1 MKASAESGQG
11 ILRTTHP
18 WGGGIAGIVL
28 GVMDERTDTLWDYNS
43 DISAWSRDPE
53 GQRHPDTHSLEFSA
67 VEQKGHP
74 NANKHV
80 KRCSKSEVLR
90 EVKLKTAGCYWTP
103 VSLEEREGWMMPS
116 VRGDRVGGA
125 SDSAGGNVGGN
136 SDSVDNLGPNDPMN
150 NTFTICPEKRPPT
163 PVAALSPVE
172 HVASLNLTC
181 VSPKQGGDD
190 LVALTLHHDLTR
202 PNFTRVIGSN
212 VPLLCLADSQP
223 PARYIRSI
231 SGIPGPDGRTLFIS
245 SLSRARSEVYT
256 CRASN
261 SISSSHSSV
270 DADITVSASLLT
282 MWSLPAA
289 VQLTFDANPLT
300 TIQKLLA
307 RPTIAISQDTAT
319 EQRENVTFCRS
330 TPDADVTI
338 HWVFNDLPLVFHERM
353 QLATDGK
360 TLTILT
366 VQREDSGTYTCEA
379 QAFRQVR
386 SSAPTFLAVNYGPD
400 PFEIKLE
407 SGVSRGEVVEVIEG
421 STVSFSVET
430 QSHPPPAYTWF
441 LPYDSIPPPTMSSFA
456 TQAVSREHEV
466 LGNADQASHSARPP
480 HEGAGVL
487 WLLRG
492 QALLPSDHLVLS
504 ADNRSLVIHGL
515 RRDDTG
521 PYGPDRVDITSGS
534 APGVVGTVEAELN
547 SSLTLRCRAESQPGV
562 EFHWTLE
569 QSTAVHAGQV
579 LIIRALT
586 WEHQGIYGCMAS
598 NPLTQLARSASV
610 RVRVVGPQSSLS
622 AGAMGGIAVGI
633 LALIA
638 LSAGLGCFLCIRNAR
653 RIALQHDNMLPPAP
667 LEQFYEEG
675 APISNPRERFS
686 WPQKTIARSYIGSI
700 GSHSTDRKHRITL

>member
-1 MKASAESGQG
+1 
-11 ILRTTHP
+11 
-18 WGGGIAGIVL
+18 
-28 GVMDERTDTLWDYNS
+28 
-43 DISAWSRDPE
+43 
-53 GQRHPDTHSLEFSA
+53 
-67 VEQKGHP
+67 
-74 NANKHV
+74 
-80 KRCSKSEVLR
+80 
-90 EVKLKTAGCYWTP
+90 
-103 VSLEEREGWMMPS
+103 
-116 VRGDRVGGA
+116 
-125 SDSAGGNVGGN
+125 
-136 SDSVDNLGPNDPMN
+136 
-150 NTFTICPEKRPPT
+150 
-163 PVAALSPVE
+163 
-172 HVASLNLTC
+172 
-181 VSPKQGGDD
+181 
-190 LVALTLHHDLTR
+190 
-202 PNFTRVIGSN
+202 
-212 VPLLCLADSQP
+212 
-223 PARYIRSI
+223 
-231 SGIPGPDGRTLFIS
+231 
-245 SLSRARSEVYT
+245 
-256 CRASN
+256 
-261 SISSSHSSV
+261 
-270 DADITVSASLLT
+270 

-307 RPTIAISQDTAT
+307 RPSIAVSQDTAT
-319 EQRENVTFCRS
+319 ERRENVTFCRS

-386 SSAPTFLAVNYGPD
+386 SSAPTFLAVNYGPG

-456 TQAVSREHEV
+456 TQAVSREHEGTYRCLVSSGATHLLRLGALTVRV
-466 LGNADQASHSARPP
+466 LETLTKPHIVPPSLNLVENASSVALTCQTP

-521 PYGPDRVDITSGS
+521 PYSPDRVDITSGS

-586 WEHQGIYGCMAS
+586 WEHQGIYGCTAS

-622 AGAMGGIAVGI
+622 AGAIGGIAVGI

-653 RIALQHDNMLPPAP
+653 RFSREKAEGPIQEAATPTSEEEPHAESCSNWLSPMYANLPKPQGQVGVKKMLPPAP
-667 LEQFYEEG
+667 LEQFYEKEPPSVTPG
-675 APISNPRERFS
+675 NDSHGPRKPSPEVTLDPLVPTLPKGNTES
-686 WPQKTIARSYIGSI
+686 HYEALLCHPESLDRSRAV
-700 GSHSTDRKHRITL
+700 TNLPLPP

>member
-1 MKASAESGQG
+1 
-11 ILRTTHP
+11 
-18 WGGGIAGIVL
+18 
-28 GVMDERTDTLWDYNS
+28 
-43 DISAWSRDPE
+43 
-53 GQRHPDTHSLEFSA
+53 
-67 VEQKGHP
+67 
-74 NANKHV
+74 
-80 KRCSKSEVLR
+80 
-90 EVKLKTAGCYWTP
+90 
-103 VSLEEREGWMMPS
+103 
-116 VRGDRVGGA
+116 
-125 SDSAGGNVGGN
+125 
-136 SDSVDNLGPNDPMN
+136 
-150 NTFTICPEKRPPT
+150 
-163 PVAALSPVE
+163 
-172 HVASLNLTC
+172 
-181 VSPKQGGDD
+181 
-190 LVALTLHHDLTR
+190 
-202 PNFTRVIGSN
+202 
-212 VPLLCLADSQP
+212 
-223 PARYIRSI
+223 
-231 SGIPGPDGRTLFIS
+231 
-245 SLSRARSEVYT
+245 
-256 CRASN
+256 
-261 SISSSHSSV
+261 
-270 DADITVSASLLT
+270 

-307 RPTIAISQDTAT
+307 RPSIAVSQDTAT
-319 EQRENVTFCRS
+319 ERRENVTFCRS

-386 SSAPTFLAVNYGPD
+386 SSAPTFLAVNYGPG

-456 TQAVSREHEV
+456 TQAVSREHEGTYRCLVSSGATHLLRLGALTVRV
-466 LGNADQASHSARPP
+466 LETLTKPHIVPPSLNLVENASSVALTCQTP

-521 PYGPDRVDITSGS
+521 P
-534 APGVVGTVEAELN
+534 
-547 SSLTLRCRAESQPGV
+547 
-562 EFHWTLE
+562 W
-569 QSTAVHAGQV
+569 QV

-586 WEHQGIYGCMAS
+586 WEHQGIYGCTAS

-622 AGAMGGIAVGI
+622 AGAIGGIAVGI

-653 RIALQHDNMLPPAP
+653 RFSREKAEGPIQEAATPTSEEEPHAESCSNWLSPMYANLPKPQGQVGVKKMLPPAP
-667 LEQFYEEG
+667 LEQFYEKEPPSVTPG
-675 APISNPRERFS
+675 NDSHGPRKPSPEVTLDPLVPTLPKGNTES
-686 WPQKTIARSYIGSI
+686 HYEALLCHPESLDRSRAV
-700 GSHSTDRKHRITL
+700 TNLPLPP

>member
-1 MKASAESGQG
+1 MA
-11 ILRTTHP
+11 
-18 WGGGIAGIVL
+18 
-28 GVMDERTDTLWDYNS
+28 
-43 DISAWSRDPE
+43 
-53 GQRHPDTHSLEFSA
+53 
-67 VEQKGHP
+67 KGH
-74 NANKHV
+74 
-80 KRCSKSEVLR
+80 
-90 EVKLKTAGCYWTP
+90 
-103 VSLEEREGWMMPS
+103 
-116 VRGDRVGGA
+116 
-125 SDSAGGNVGGN
+125 
-136 SDSVDNLGPNDPMN
+136 
-150 NTFTICPEKRPPT
+150 
-163 PVAALSPVE
+163 
-172 HVASLNLTC
+172 
-181 VSPKQGGDD
+181 Q
-190 LVALTLHHDLTR
+190 VALTLHHDLTR
-202 PNFTRVIGSN
+202 PNFTLVIGSN

-231 SGIPGPDGRTLFIS
+231 SGIPGPDGQTLFIS

-289 VQLTFDANPLT
+289 VQLTSDANPLT

-319 EQRENVTFCRS
+319 EQRENVTFRCS
-330 TPDADVTI
+330 TQDADVTI
-338 HWVFNDLPLVFHERM
+338 HWVFNDLPLVFRERV
-353 QLATDGK
+353 QLSTDGK

-366 VQREDSGTYTCEA
+366 VQREDSGTYKCEA
-379 QAFRQVR
+379 QAFHQVR
-386 SSAPTFLAVNYGPD
+386 SSAPTFLTVNYGPD

-421 STVSFSVET
+421 STVTFSVET

-441 LPYDSIPPPTMSSFA
+441 LPYDSIPPPTMSSF
-456 TQAVSREHEV
+456 TIQAVSREHEGTYRCLVSNGATHLLRLGALKVRV
-466 LGNADQASHSARPP
+466 LETLTKPHIVPPSLNLVENASSVALTCQTP

-521 PYGPDRVDITSGS
+521 PYECEVWNWGSRARSEPFRLAMSYGPDRVDITSGS

-547 SSLTLRCRAESQPGV
+547 SSLTLQCRAESQPGA

-579 LIIRALT
+579 LIIWALT
-586 WEHQGIYGCMAS
+586 WEHQGIYNCTAS
-598 NPLTQLARSASV
+598 NPLTHLARSASV

-622 AGAMGGIAVGI
+622 AGAIGGIAIGI
-633 LALIA
+633 LAVIA
-638 LSAGLGCFLCIRNAR
+638 LSAGLGCFLYIRNAR
-653 RIALQHDNMLPPAP
+653 RLSREEAEDPIQEAATPTSEEEPHAESCSNWLSPMYANLPK
-667 LEQFYEEG
+667 
-675 APISNPRERFS
+675 
-686 WPQKTIARSYIGSI
+686 PQGQVGVKKLFHMTMCSFELLWESGGICCHQIPQSSFMRRS
-700 GSHSTDRKHRITL
+700 HHQ